1 MSRKVKVSY
10 WRDGMESSLDS
21 YSSQNSPLADSEAL
35 LRYVKE
41 RQPRYVYHGHVHSAI
56 GTMIGK
62 AAVVSVF
69 ESKIVTLD

>member
-1 MSRKVKVSY
+1 LDPYPKSL
-10 WRDGMESSLDS
+10 SSPIKT
-21 YSSQNSPLADSEAL
+21 NIAHTGSEAL

-62 AAVVSVF
+62 SAVVSVF
-69 ESKIVTLD
+69 GAKIFTLS